1 MEENIDL
8 KQNNLHLNLMELS
21 NIENLEEKELID
33 LIKEEQTI
41 STKPLQIV
49 DVEKKY
55 KLRRIQ
61 KRNKSFGTLFGS
73 FSSIITF
80 VILIIIG
87 VLVYR
92 CIRKKAEHGNHET
105 GDTFVN
111 YNTTPDKLK
120 LTSTPDTTRTSA
132 ESEDDGVEI
141 RLFSTPVAYTG
152 YKVS

>member
-1 MEENIDL
+1 MDENDP
-8 KQNNLHLNLMELS
+8 KRVPKNLFLFW
-21 NIENLEEKELID
+21 
-33 LIKEEQTI
+33 
-41 STKPLQIV
+41 KPLQIV

-61 KRNKSFGTLFGS
+61 KRNKFFGTLFGS

-92 CIRKKAEHGNHET
+92 CIRKKAEHENHGK

-111 YNTTPDKLK
+111 YNTLSDKFR

-141 RLFSTPVAYTG
+141 RLF
-152 YKVS
+152 